1 MGFQM
6 LMFLVSYEHFT
17 LVDRI
22 IFDMII
28 RKHGAKVL
36 VLGFERIGDI
46 FINEANLQCFLMIN
60 LEDQSKFY

>member
-22 IFDMII
+22 VFDMII

-36 VLGFERIGDI
+36 VLSFGRIGEI
-46 FINEANLQCFLMIN
+46 FINEANLHCFLMIN